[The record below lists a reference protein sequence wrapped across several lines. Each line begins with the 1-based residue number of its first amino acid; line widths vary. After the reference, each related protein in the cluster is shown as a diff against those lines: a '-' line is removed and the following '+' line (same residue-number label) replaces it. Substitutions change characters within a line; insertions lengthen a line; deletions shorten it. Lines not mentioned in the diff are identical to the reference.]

1 MSILKGLSDRMER
14 LGSLVQF
21 AFKAARTLVS
31 SRPDL
36 REWIRQG
43 YLLGNRSL
51 GLVAVTAFIV
61 GLVLTVQSRPTLAMF
76 GAEGWLPS
84 MVAIS
89 IIKEIGPVI
98 TALVC
103 AGKIGSGIGAEV
115 ASMKVSEQIDAMDVS
130 GINPHA
136 YIVVPRMMAATL
148 VVPVLVLL
156 GDAASIVGSYV
167 GMVMTAPIDPSLFI
181 TQAFE
186 NLEFSD
192 LLPAVAK
199 TVVFGLYIGLIG
211 THCGFESE
219 PGPSGVAKAT
229 NRSVVTGIFGV
240 FLIDLFFVNL
250 TNLIF
255 GS

>member
-1 MSILKGLSDRMER
+1 MFGGLSGRMER
-14 LGSLVQF
+14 LGSF
-21 AFKAARTLVS
+21 ARFSMKAGRTLFTS
-31 SRPDL
+31 APDF

-103 AGKIGSGIGAEV
+103 IGKIGSGIGAEV
-115 ASMKVSEQIDAMDVS
+115 ASMKVSEQIDAMEVS
-130 GINPHA
+130 GINSHA
-136 YIVVPRMMAATL
+136 YIVIPKVMATTL
-148 VVPVLVLL
+148 VIPLLVLL
-156 GDAASIVGSYV
+156 GDTASILGSYV
-167 GMVMTAPIDPSLFI
+167 GMVLTAPIDPTLFL

-186 NLEFSD
+186 NMEYSD

-211 THCGFESE
+211 THCGFDAE
-219 PGPSGVAKAT
+219 PGPAGVAKAT
-229 NRSVVTGIFGV
+229 NRAVVQGIFGV

-250 TNLIF
+250 TNFLF
-255 GS
+255 RS

>member
-1 MSILKGLSDRMER
+1 MSIIEGLSERMAR
-14 LGSLVQF
+14 FGSLVRF
-21 AFKAARTLVS
+21 SLEAGRTLLTS
-31 SRPDL
+31 PPDL
-36 REWIRQG
+36 REWLRQG
-43 YLLGNRSL
+43 YLLGNRSF

-103 AGKIGSGIGAEV
+103 CGKIGSGIGAEV
-115 ASMKVSEQIDAMDVS
+115 ASMKVSEQIDAMAVS
-130 GINPHA
+130 GINPHS
-136 YIVVPRMMAATL
+136 YIVVPRVVAAT
-148 VVPVLVLL
+148 VVIPILVLL
-156 GDAASIVGSYV
+156 GDAASILGSYV
-167 GMVMTAPIDPSLFI
+167 GMALKAPIDPTLFL
-181 TQAFE
+181 THAFE
-186 NLEFSD
+186 NMEYGD

-211 THCGFESE
+211 NHCGFEAE
-219 PGPSGVAKAT
+219 PGPAGVAKAT
-229 NRSVVTGIFGV
+229 NRAVVAGIFGI

-250 TNLIF
+250 TNLLF